1 MTTHTP
7 DDGTDLGTILAAA
20 AGLPDYRRRTIE
32 PVLTAREAAAER
44 FSAATA
50 QLVIAWRELAER
62 SQALQAA
69 LEAEQIKLPLARIE
83 LGSLIAA
90 AATEMWRQGY
100 ETLPIGSPLRLPCM
114 CGGAVAR
121 PDTLLPLADLVR
133 EADDLV
139 RRRLA

>member
-1 MTTHTP
+1 MGTAGRMGRPTAPGEAGRALGAWRRVGGGHRMTTHTP

-69 LEAEQIKLPLARIE
+69 LEAEQIKLPLAALSWGR
-83 LGSLIAA
+83 
-90 AATEMWRQGY
+90 
-100 ETLPIGSPLRLPCM
+100 
-114 CGGAVAR
+114 
-121 PDTLLPLADLVR
+121 
-133 EADDLV
+133 
-139 RRRLA
+139 